1 MTKENKG
8 FFLAAF
14 GDTLVVIGSVLGI
27 KGISILSKE
36 HPNATPK
43 VGKLLERKLNR
54 DNNKMLNN

>member
-1 MTKENKG
+1 
-8 FFLAAF
+8 LAAF

-36 HPNATPK
+36 HPNATQK